1 MNQPIGKS
9 LAEFHSV
16 FGCKR
21 NKNFKSNTIEDVELL
36 VLRKNLIKE
45 EVEEVFEAIKESNE
59 SHSLRELDIFSSN
72 QVNEAHVLKELVD
85 VVVVCV
91 GMADTYGWDFD
102 TAFKRVHESNMSK
115 LDDDGKPI
123 YREDGKVIKSK
134 NYKAPY
140 LSDLV

>member
-21 NKNFKSNTIEDVELL
+21 NQNFKNNTIEDVELL
-36 VLRKNLIKE
+36 VLKKNLIKE
-45 EVEEVFEAIKESNE
+45 EVEEVFEAIKES
-59 SHSLRELDIFSSN
+59 
-72 QVNEAHVLKELVD
+72 NEAHVLKELVD

>member
-45 EVEEVFEAIKESNE
+45 EVEEVFEAIK
-59 SHSLRELDIFSSN
+59 
-72 QVNEAHVLKELVD
+72 
-85 VVVVCV
+85 
-91 GMADTYGWDFD
+91 
-102 TAFKRVHESNMSK
+102 
-115 LDDDGKPI
+115 
-123 YREDGKVIKSK
+123 
-134 NYKAPY
+134 
-140 LSDLV
+140 

>member
-1 MNQPIGKS
+1 MNQPLGKS

-21 NKNFKSNTIEDVELL
+21 NQNFKNNTIEDVELL
-36 VLRKNLIKE
+36 VLKKNLIKE
-45 EVEEVFEAIKESNE
+45 EVEEVFEAIKES
-59 SHSLRELDIFSSN
+59 
-72 QVNEAHVLKELVD
+72 NEAHVLKELVD

>member
-1 MNQPIGKS
+1 MNQPLGKS

-21 NKNFKSNTIEDVELL
+21 NQNFKNNTIEDVELL

-45 EVEEVFEAIKESNE
+45 EVEEVFAAIKES
-59 SHSLRELDIFSSN
+59 
-72 QVNEAHVLKELVD
+72 NEAHVLKELVD

-134 NYKAPY
+134 NYKEPY
-140 LSDLV
+140 LDDLV

>member
-1 MNQPIGKS
+1 M
-9 LAEFHSV
+9 
-16 FGCKR
+16 
-21 NKNFKSNTIEDVELL
+21 
-36 VLRKNLIKE
+36 
-45 EVEEVFEAIKESNE
+45 EEVFEAIKES
-59 SHSLRELDIFSSN
+59 
-72 QVNEAHVLKELVD
+72 NEAHVLKELVD

>member
-21 NKNFKSNTIEDVELL
+21 NQNFKNNSIEDAELL

-45 EVEEVFEAIKESNE
+45 EVEEVFEAIKES
-59 SHSLRELDIFSSN
+59 H
-72 QVNEAHVLKELVD
+72 EAHVLKELVD

>member
-1 MNQPIGKS
+1 MNQSIGKR

-21 NKNFKSNTIEDVELL
+21 NQNFKSNTIEDVELL

-45 EVEEVFEAIKESNE
+45 EVEEVFEAIKES
-59 SHSLRELDIFSSN
+59 
-72 QVNEAHVLKELVD
+72 NEAHVLKELVD

>member
-1 MNQPIGKS
+1 MNQPLGKS

-21 NKNFKSNTIEDVELL
+21 NQNFKNNSIEDVELL

-45 EVEEVFEAIKESNE
+45 EVEEVFAAIKES
-59 SHSLRELDIFSSN
+59 H
-72 QVNEAHVLKELVD
+72 EAHVLKELVD

-115 LDDDGKPI
+115 LDDDDKPI

>member
-1 MNQPIGKS
+1 MNQSIGKS

-21 NKNFKSNTIEDVELL
+21 NQNFKNNTIEDVELL

-45 EVEEVFEAIKESNE
+45 EVEEVFAAIKES
-59 SHSLRELDIFSSN
+59 
-72 QVNEAHVLKELVD
+72 NEAHVLKELVD

>member
-21 NKNFKSNTIEDVELL
+21 NQNFKNNTIEDVELL

-45 EVEEVFEAIKESNE
+45 EVEEVFEAIKES
-59 SHSLRELDIFSSN
+59 H
-72 QVNEAHVLKELVD
+72 EAHVLKELVD

-123 YREDGKVIKSK
+123 YREKGKVIKSK

>member
-21 NKNFKSNTIEDVELL
+21 NQNFKNNSIEDVELL

-45 EVEEVFEAIKESNE
+45 EVEEVFEAIKES
-59 SHSLRELDIFSSN
+59 H
-72 QVNEAHVLKELVD
+72 EAHVLKELVD

-134 NYKAPY
+134 KYKAPY

>member
-1 MNQPIGKS
+1 MNQSIGKS

-21 NKNFKSNTIEDVELL
+21 NQNFKNNTIEDVELL

-45 EVEEVFEAIKESNE
+45 EVEEVFEAIKES
-59 SHSLRELDIFSSN
+59 
-72 QVNEAHVLKELVD
+72 NEAHVLKELVD

>member
-45 EVEEVFEAIKESNE
+45 EVEEVFEAIKEP
-59 SHSLRELDIFSSN
+59 H
-72 QVNEAHVLKELVD
+72 EAHVLKELVD

>member
-45 EVEEVFEAIKESNE
+45 EVEEVFEAIKES
-59 SHSLRELDIFSSN
+59 H
-72 QVNEAHVLKELVD
+72 EAHVLKELVD
-85 VVVVCV
+85 VVVVC
-91 GMADTYGWDFD
+91 GGRADTYGWDFD

>member
-1 MNQPIGKS
+1 MNEPIGKS

-21 NKNFKSNTIEDVELL
+21 NKNFKNNTIEDVELL

-45 EVEEVFEAIKESNE
+45 EVDEVFAAIKES
-59 SHSLRELDIFSSN
+59 
-72 QVNEAHVLKELVD
+72 NEAHVLKELVD

>member
-45 EVEEVFEAIKESNE
+45 EVEEVFEAIKES
-59 SHSLRELDIFSSN
+59 
-72 QVNEAHVLKELVD
+72 NEAHVLKELVD

>member
-21 NKNFKSNTIEDVELL
+21 NQNFKNNTIEDVELL

-45 EVEEVFEAIKESNE
+45 EVEEVFEAIKES
-59 SHSLRELDIFSSN
+59 H
-72 QVNEAHVLKELVD
+72 EAHVLKELVD

>member
-21 NKNFKSNTIEDVELL
+21 NKNFKSKTIEDVELL

-45 EVEEVFEAIKESNE
+45 EVEEVFEAIKES
-59 SHSLRELDIFSSN
+59 
-72 QVNEAHVLKELVD
+72 NEAHVLKELVD

>member
-1 MNQPIGKS
+1 MNQPLGKS

-21 NKNFKSNTIEDVELL
+21 NKNFKNKTIEDVELL

-45 EVEEVFEAIKESNE
+45 EVEEVFAAIKES
-59 SHSLRELDIFSSN
+59 
-72 QVNEAHVLKELVD
+72 NEAHVLKELVD

>member
-1 MNQPIGKS
+1 MNQPLGKS

-21 NKNFKSNTIEDVELL
+21 NQNFKNNTIEDVELL
-36 VLRKNLIKE
+36 VLKKNLIKE
-45 EVEEVFEAIKESNE
+45 EVEEVFEAIKES
-59 SHSLRELDIFSSN
+59 
-72 QVNEAHVLKELVD
+72 NEAHVLKELVD

-115 LDDDGKPI
+115 LDCFGNPM
-123 YREDGKVIKSK
+123 YRTDGKVLKSA
-134 NYKAPY
+134 NYKPPE
-140 LSDLV
+140 LTDLV